1 MGKAAGPGGW
11 LGSPG
16 GVGAMA
22 ADALA
27 SETELAEFGILGPL
41 EVWRAGCV
49 VPLGGP
55 RQRAVL
61 ALLLLEA
68 NRTVSLDRLAEDL
81 WGGHPPEG
89 WVTTVQIYVSHLRQ
103 ALEPGRARGAA
114 GEVLVTRNR
123 GYLLRVDGGRL
134 DAARFQD
141 GFMAGRAALE
151 AGRYAE
157 AAGTLRRALGL
168 WRAGVLADLADYAFT
183 RPEAA
188 RLEEL
193 RLAAVEARI
202 EADLALGRHD
212 ALSAELEQ
220 LVAEHPLREQLQA
233 QLMLALYRGG
243 RQADAL
249 AAYRRVRDLLAGELG
264 IDPGEPLRR
273 LHASVLAQD
282 PALDWHGD
290 RPDDAA
296 PVPSPVPESPPRP
309 AGAGRVPV

>member
-1 MGKAAGPGGW
+1 MGEAASPGGW
-11 LGSPG
+11 LSSPG
-16 GVGAMA
+16 GVGAMV

-61 ALLLLEA
+61 ALLLLEP
-68 NRTVSLDRLAEDL
+68 NRVVSLDRLAEDL
-81 WGGHPPEG
+81 WAGHPPEG

-114 GEVLVTRNR
+114 GEVLVTRNH
-123 GYLLRVDGGRL
+123 GYLLRVDGERL

-141 GFMAGRAALE
+141 GFTAGRAALE
-151 AGRYAE
+151 AGRHAE
-157 AAGTLRRALGL
+157 AAGTLRQALGL
-168 WRAGVLADLADYAFT
+168 WRAGVLADLADYAFI

-202 EADLALGRHD
+202 DADLALGRHD
-212 ALSAELEQ
+212 A
-220 LVAEHPLREQLQA
+220 
-233 QLMLALYRGG
+233 
-243 RQADAL
+243 D
-249 AAYRRVRDLLAGELG
+249 RR
-264 IDPGEPLRR
+264 
-273 LHASVLAQD
+273 
-282 PALDWHGD
+282 
-290 RPDDAA
+290 
-296 PVPSPVPESPPRP
+296 
-309 AGAGRVPV
+309 AGAAGHRAPPP